1 MNKRFTMYNT
11 RAAVNIC
18 FIVVLIF
25 VGLLLNS
32 RIKTLLYRFTEGQ
45 VARQAAT
52 VAEKA
57 SVIFGSE
64 YTKLEYRSTVVQRNS
79 DNVYNV
85 IDSMQKAEPDIML
98 GLLAI
103 DRTAIYGNNYQP
115 SEFSGIQSSFRG
127 NTAVSY
133 SNEHGLL
140 FSTPVYNG
148 DNIKYVLYELCP
160 IDKIGKY
167 FGLSC
172 YEGMGS
178 VLVLSKH
185 NEVIIPFDRTTNNDT
200 EFFFGDEFKDVPA
213 ELMRKLDLSAAASQK
228 TDTSRGDFYVFTAAI
243 PETDFYIAGFV
254 DSEIA
259 AEGAYDIVLL
269 VGHVF
274 ELITILFAIGSI
286 YLIITSNKLRENDE
300 LLKAK
305 QVAEEAS
312 HAKSDFLA
320 SMSHE
325 IRTPINAVLGMDELI
340 LREYDDPT
348 LRQYALNIRNAGN
361 TLLSIINDILDFSKI
376 ESGKMEL
383 VPVDYD
389 ISLLIYDL
397 VSMIRPRAEKKGLTF
412 VVKANENIPHTLHGD
427 NIRLKQVVLNI
438 LTNAVKYTESGSVV
452 LTFDYEKVGERSIM
466 LRVSVKDTG
475 IGIKADDLEKLF
487 SPFERVDLV
496 RNRSIEGTGL
506 GMSIVKK
513 LLAMMD
519 TKLDVK
525 SVYGKGS
532 EFSFSVRQEVMSWV
546 IMGDYEKD
554 YIHTIQVQ
562 AGYHERFSAPT
573 ARILIVDDIEMNLTV
588 AAGLLKKTEIMIDTA
603 LSAKNGLELTE
614 KKEYDVIFIDDR
626 MPGMGGVEMLKELR
640 GRTDNPNSSK
650 PCIAL
655 TANAIAGAKE
665 IYIKEGFEDYLSKP
679 IYAVELEKMLL
690 RYLPGNKVI
699 SALDGYQ
706 AAAHNAE
713 EKKLDSIKDYIG
725 TDEKLYDAV
734 QLLMNRTHK

>member
-1 MNKRFTMYNT
+1 MDKKLTVYNA

-45 VARQAAT
+45 VSRQAAT
-52 VAEKA
+52 VAEMA
-57 SVIFGSE
+57 SVVFDSE
-64 YTKLEYRSTVVQRNS
+64 YTKLEYRSSVAEKNPDSVG
-79 DNVYNV
+79 NVLG
-85 IDSMQKAEPDIML
+85 SMQMSEPDIKL
-98 GLLAI
+98 GLLNINGEALFG
-103 DRTAIYGNNYQP
+103 DPFLP
-115 SEFSGIQSSFRG
+115 SDFPCIQSSFRG
-127 NTAVSY
+127 NAAVSY
-133 SNEHGLL
+133 NSVHGLL
-140 FSTPVYNG
+140 FSTPVFSG
-148 DNIKYVLYELCP
+148 DNIKYVLYELFP
-160 IDKIGKY
+160 VDKIGKY

-172 YEGMGS
+172 YDGMGS
-178 VLVLSKH
+178 VLVISKK
-185 NEVIIPFDRTTNNDT
+185 NETIIPFNRTTDEDT
-200 EFFFGDEFKDVPA
+200 AFFFSDEFKDVPS
-213 ELMRKLDLSAAASQK
+213 ELMRRLDLSASASK
-228 TDTSRGDFYVFTAAI
+228 LTHTSRGDYYVFTANI
-243 PETDFYIAGFV
+243 PGTELYIAGFV
-254 DSEIA
+254 SADIA

-269 VGHVF
+269 VGRVF

-286 YLIITSNKLRENDE
+286 YLIITSTKIRENDE
-300 LLKAK
+300 LIKAK
-305 QVAEEAS
+305 QIAEEAS

-348 LRQYALNIRNAGN
+348 LRQYAMNIRNAGN

-389 ISLLIYDL
+389 ISLMIYDL
-397 VSMIRPRAEKKGLTF
+397 VSMTRPRAEKKGLTF

-427 NIRLKQVVLNI
+427 NIRLKQCVLNI
-438 LTNAVKYTESGSVV
+438 LTNAVKYTENGSVL
-452 LTFDYEKVGERSIM
+452 LTFDFEKAGERSIM
-466 LRVSVKDTG
+466 LNVSVKDTG

-532 EFSFSVRQEVMSWV
+532 EFSFSVRQEVRSWV
-546 IMGDYEKD
+546 VMGDYEKN
-554 YIHTIQVQ
+554 YIHTIQAQ
-562 AGYHERFSAPT
+562 SDYHQKFTAPT

-588 AAGLLKKTEIMIDTA
+588 AAGLLKKTEIMIDTS
-603 LSAKNGLELTE
+603 LSAKNALELTD

-640 GRTDNPNSSK
+640 SRKDGPNASK

-679 IYAVELEKMLL
+679 IDSMELEKMLL
-690 RYLPGNKVI
+690 RYLPGEKVV
-699 SALDGYQ
+699 ANAFGYRSKAQ
-706 AAAHNAE
+706 DAE
-713 EKKLDSIKDYIG
+713 EEKLDSIKEYIG
-725 TDEKLYDAV
+725 TDDKLYDAV
-734 QLLMNRTHK
+734 QLLMNRTRK